1 MTNDVAKYKRHD
13 YDEHI
18 EHVHNMVFRTITAV
32 SPLAITMTGVPSG
45 GTPSVQTLITEST
58 LSSSFPKH

>member
-1 MTNDVAKYKRHD
+1 MMNT
-13 YDEHI
+13 I

-45 GTPSVQTLITEST
+45 GTPSVQNNYRKYIVKFIPKTLTR
-58 LSSSFPKH
+58 PNR